1 VNRPAKTTSTTKRC
15 HWVPQGYLRTFAA
28 DPPARSKIWRFSKEH
43 GARGPELKPI
53 KKVAVRHHLYIP
65 LDPLTGRRDD
75 SFERKLSELE
85 RWFGDPVWQALGS
98 EMLNLSWEPLRKM
111 VSLLVAV
118 MQFRNPSHFDMY
130 KDMHAQ
136 FVQLFS
142 SEAGLPSAVEVDGK
156 LHEIDA
162 SSWPAY
168 RDATEDDLKRG
179 WIDQIGTVAW
189 YAEKLMAMRWSV
201 VCADQPTFI
210 TSDNPVTII
219 HPSLRFRGIGNSETT
234 IMFPLSPTRLL
245 NMDNRHHEPGNQY
258 YALNDDGSSANMM
271 IWRQANEYM
280 FSHRHT
286 DEVCA
291 DLIADAE
298 RHGFA

>member
-1 VNRPAKTTSTTKRC
+1 VNQPTKTTSTTKRC
-15 HWVPQGYLRTFAA
+15 HWVPQGYLRAFAA
-28 DPPARSKIWRFSKEH
+28 DLPARSKIWRFSKEH
-43 GARGPELKPI
+43 GAKGPELKPI
-53 KKVAVRHHLYIP
+53 KKVAVRHHLYAP
-65 LDPLTGRRDD
+65 LDPATGRRDD

-85 RWFGDPVWQALGS
+85 RWFGDPIWHALGS
-98 EMLNLSWEPLRKM
+98 EMLDLSWEPLRKM

-142 SEAGLPSAVEVDGK
+142 GEVGLPSAVEVDGK
-156 LHEIDA
+156 LHEIDV

-179 WIDQIGTVAW
+179 WIDQISTVAW

-219 HPSLRFRGIGNSETT
+219 HPSLRFRGIGNLETT
-234 IMFPLSPTRLL
+234 ILFPLSPTRLL
-245 NMDNRHHEPGNQY
+245 NMDNRHHEPGKQY
-258 YALNDDGSSANMM
+258 YALNDDGSSANLM

-298 RHGFA
+298 W